1 MKEALGKVLLLPM
14 LLHEEG
20 WDAIPKDID
29 QWIKSCDV
37 FFVEN
42 EKTTRRYFKKIWKEM
57 VIDNYQW
64 FTIHQV
70 EEAQINNFIQILK
83 SGKTIGIVS
92 EAGCAG
98 IADPGQLLVNAAQQL
113 GATVK
118 PYMGPSSILLSLM
131 ASGFN
136 GQGFTFNGYLP
147 IDATERKK
155 KIQQLE
161 QIVISNGIA
170 QLFIETPYR
179 NNPLL
184 EAILQTCH
192 PTTQLCIGVDITG
205 STESI
210 KTATIQYWKNNK
222 PELHKKLAIF
232 ILGK

>member
-1 MKEALGKVLLLPM
+1 MKDALGKVLLLPM

-20 WDAIPKDID
+20 WEALPKDVAI
-29 QWIKSCDV
+29 WIQSCDA

-42 EKTTRRYFKKIWKEM
+42 EKTTRRFFKKIWKEM
-57 VIDNYQW
+57 VIDDYQW
-64 FTIHQV
+64 FPIHQV
-70 EEAQINNFIQILK
+70 EAAQVDAFVQLLK

-98 IADPGQLLVNAAQQL
+98 IADPGQILVGAAQKI
-113 GATVK
+113 GAIVK

-147 IDATERKK
+147 IDAAERKK
-155 KIQQLE
+155 KILQLE
-161 QIVISNGIA
+161 QIVHSNGVA

-179 NNPLL
+179 NNQLL
-184 EAILQTCH
+184 EAILQACH
-192 PTTQLCIGVDITG
+192 PNTQLCIGVDISG
-205 STESI
+205 PTESI
-210 KTATIQYWKNNK
+210 KTATLQYWKNNK
-222 PELHKKLAIF
+222 PELHKRLAIF

>member
-1 MKEALGKVLLLPM
+1 MKDTLGKVLLLPM

-20 WDAIPKDID
+20 WEALPRDIEA
-29 QWIKSCDV
+29 WIKSCDA

-42 EKTTRRYFKKIWKEM
+42 EKTTRRFFKKIWKEM
-57 VIDNYQW
+57 VIDDYQW
-64 FTIHQV
+64 FPIHQV
-70 EEAQINNFIQILK
+70 EATQVDAFVQILK

-98 IADPGQLLVNAAQQL
+98 IADPGQILVGAAQQL

-136 GQGFTFNGYLP
+136 GQDFTFNGYLP
-147 IDATERKK
+147 IDAAERKK
-155 KIQQLE
+155 KIIQLE
-161 QIVISNGIA
+161 QIVHSNGIA

-179 NNPLL
+179 NNQLL
-184 EAILQTCH
+184 EAILQACH
-192 PTTQLCIGVDITG
+192 PNTQLCIGVDITG
-205 STESI
+205 PNESI
-210 KTATIQYWKNNK
+210 KTATLQFWKNNK
-222 PELHKKLAIF
+222 PELHKRLAIF

>member
-20 WDAIPKDID
+20 WEAIPKEVD

-70 EEAQINNFIQILK
+70 EEAQVNNFIQILK

-98 IADPGQLLVNAAQQL
+98 IADPGQLLVSAAQQL

-147 IDATERKK
+147 IDTSERKK

-161 QIVISNGIA
+161 QIVTSNGIA

-179 NNPLL
+179 NNQLL

-205 STESI
+205 PTESI

>member
-1 MKEALGKVLLLPM
+1 MKDTLGKVLLLPM

-20 WDAIPKDID
+20 WEALPRDIEA
-29 QWIKSCDV
+29 WIKSCDA

-42 EKTTRRYFKKIWKEM
+42 EKTTRRFFKKIWKEM
-57 VIDNYQW
+57 VIDDYQW
-64 FTIHQV
+64 FPIHQV
-70 EEAQINNFIQILK
+70 EAAQVDAFVQVLK

-98 IADPGQLLVNAAQQL
+98 IADPGQILVGAAQKL

-147 IDATERKK
+147 IDAAERKK

-161 QIVISNGIA
+161 QIVNSNGIA

-179 NNPLL
+179 NNQLL
-184 EAILQTCH
+184 EAILQACH
-192 PTTQLCIGVDITG
+192 PNTQLCIGVDITG
-205 STESI
+205 PMESI
-210 KTATIQYWKNNK
+210 KTATLQYWKNNK
-222 PELHKKLAIF
+222 PELHKRLAIF

>member
-20 WDAIPKDID
+20 WEAIPNDID

-113 GATVK
+113 GAAVK

-161 QIVISNGIA
+161 QIVTSNGIA

-205 STESI
+205 PTESI

>member
-14 LLHEEG
+14 LLHEKG
-20 WDAIPKDID
+20 WEAIPKEID

-98 IADPGQLLVNAAQQL
+98 IADPGQLLVSAAQQL

-147 IDATERKK
+147 IDTSERKK

-161 QIVISNGIA
+161 QIVTSNGIA

-179 NNPLL
+179 NNQLL
-184 EAILQTCH
+184 EALIQSCH

-205 STESI
+205 PTESI

>member
-1 MKEALGKVLLLPM
+1 MKETLGKVLLLPM

-20 WDAIPKDID
+20 WEALPKDVAI
-29 QWIKSCDV
+29 WIQSCDA

-57 VIDNYQW
+57 VIDDYQW
-64 FTIHQV
+64 FPTHQV
-70 EEAQINNFIQILK
+70 EATQVDAFVQLLK

-98 IADPGQLLVNAAQQL
+98 IADPGQILVGAAQKI
-113 GATVK
+113 GAIVK

-147 IDATERKK
+147 IDAAERKK
-155 KIQQLE
+155 KILQLE
-161 QIVISNGIA
+161 QIVNSNGVA

-192 PTTQLCIGVDITG
+192 PNTQLCIGVDITG
-205 STESI
+205 PTESI
-210 KTATIQYWKNNK
+210 KTATLQYWKNNK
-222 PELHKKLAIF
+222 PELHKRLAIF

>member
-20 WDAIPKDID
+20 WEAIPKEID

-98 IADPGQLLVNAAQQL
+98 IADPGQLLVSAAQQI

-161 QIVISNGIA
+161 QIATSNGIA

-179 NNPLL
+179 NNQLL

-205 STESI
+205 PTESI

>member
-1 MKEALGKVLLLPM
+1 MRDTLGKVLLLPM

-20 WDAIPKDID
+20 WEALPKDVAT
-29 QWIKSCDV
+29 WIQSCDV

-42 EKTTRRYFKKIWKEM
+42 EKTTRRFFKKIWKEM
-57 VIDNYQW
+57 VIDDYQW

-70 EEAQINNFIQILK
+70 EAAQVNAFTQLLQA
-83 SGKTIGIVS
+83 GKTIGIVS

-98 IADPGQLLVNAAQQL
+98 IADPGQILVAAAQKI

-131 ASGFN
+131 GSGFN

-147 IDATERKK
+147 IDAAERKK

-161 QIVISNGIA
+161 QIVTSHGVA

-179 NNPLL
+179 NNQLL
-184 EAILQTCH
+184 EAILQTCQ

-205 STESI
+205 PTESI
-210 KTATIQYWKNNK
+210 KTATTQYWKNHR

-232 ILGK
+232 IIGK

>member
-20 WDAIPKDID
+20 WEAIPKEID

-98 IADPGQLLVNAAQQL
+98 IADPGQLLVSAAQQI

-161 QIVISNGIA
+161 QIATSNGIA

-179 NNPLL
+179 NNQLL
-184 EAILQTCH
+184 EALIQSCN

-205 STESI
+205 PTESI

>member
-1 MKEALGKVLLLPM
+1 MKDALGKVLLLPM

-20 WDAIPKDID
+20 WEALPKDVAI
-29 QWIKSCDV
+29 WIQSCDA

-42 EKTTRRYFKKIWKEM
+42 EKTTRRFFKKIWKEM
-57 VIDNYQW
+57 VIDDYQW
-64 FTIHQV
+64 FPIHQV
-70 EEAQINNFIQILK
+70 EAAQVDAFVQLLK

-98 IADPGQLLVNAAQQL
+98 IADPGQILVGAAQKI
-113 GATVK
+113 GAIVK

-155 KIQQLE
+155 KIQILE
-161 QIVISNGIA
+161 QIVNSDSTA

-179 NNPLL
+179 NNQLL

-192 PTTQLCIGVDITG
+192 PNTQLCIGVDITG
-205 STESI
+205 PTESI
-210 KTATIQYWKNNK
+210 KTATLQYWKNNK
-222 PELHKKLAIF
+222 PELHKRLAIF